1 MPIANDLARLLRL
14 PAVSTHWGDAF
25 RYKDRM
31 RVAWEAA
38 GLRVPRYR
46 VLHRKTDLRPLRD
59 VAVSRW
65 SSSRRR

>member
-14 PAVSTHWGDAF
+14 PAVSAHWGDAF

-46 VLHRKTDLRPLRD
+46 VLHRKTDLRPLATWRFP
-59 VAVSRW
+59 VVLSQ
-65 SSSRRR
+65 RR